1 MKYLIIIVLCIII
14 IWMLNTKIIEGE
26 NSIPNASGKIETGT
40 ITDMRDFLEKMYSVC
55 LLNPNDTSGDKTKNT
70 NCFKANVLG
79 SYLWPTLAGYTH
91 QSLEELSPIFGKD
104 TLPKSPAG
112 EMAEEQDPNPPP
124 VPILLNDTDYQLF
137 LQLAILGKLLH
148 PFSAADWNSWDSSVV
163 WFKDRNGYAR
173 DACKE
178 RWGGYQGAVSLVNK
192 YLKKITTILAYFH
205 SQTNSN
211 TSISYGDSVYTSMYS
226 SYRT

>member
-178 RWGGYQGAVSLVNK
+178 RWGGYQGAVSLVDK

>member
-1 MKYLIIIVLCIII
+1 
-14 IWMLNTKIIEGE
+14 MLNTKIIEGE

-226 SYRT
+226 TYRS